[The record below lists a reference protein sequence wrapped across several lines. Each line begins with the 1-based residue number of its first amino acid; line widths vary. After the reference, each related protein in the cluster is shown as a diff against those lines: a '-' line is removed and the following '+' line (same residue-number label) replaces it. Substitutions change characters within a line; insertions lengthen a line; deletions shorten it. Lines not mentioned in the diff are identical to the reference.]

1 MAKAVVAVDAD
12 YTTTKAVAPRRPLRP
27 RPCRSSAVRSSPT
40 PASEAVSL
48 LGRPLLADL
57 CSAET
62 AHSEAAMLLML
73 ADAVYGVVTSC
84 SPAVD
89 LVPCARGRP
98 PTSSISSSASASSNP
113 DMEAPP
119 PKPRPS
125 MASSDAKS
133 EIQASNPAVDLLS
146 AALMGALFGCSPAS
160 SDHKTPRQTLYF
172 LIPDDAPAAAD
183 DRDGD
188 DDDYAGDEE
197 EDEDPG
203 KPLELFPR
211 GELISFLRS
220 PATRDPHTLHR
231 TPLSAS
237 AELHQAAPRGVGP
250 GCGAQGEARVGG
262 RRAAECAAMVCGG
275 KRPVDANSEFLVA
288 GTFVDTR
295 QDSFDEFLDVD
306 GSHLANVQQA
316 RQ

>member
-1 MAKAVVAVDAD
+1 
-12 YTTTKAVAPRRPLRP
+12 
-27 RPCRSSAVRSSPT
+27 
-40 PASEAVSL
+40 
-48 LGRPLLADL
+48 
-57 CSAET
+57 
-62 AHSEAAMLLML
+62 MLLML

-98 PTSSISSSASASSNP
+98 PLADLCSAEAAHSEAALMLADAVYGVVTSCSPAVDLVPAPEAASASSISFSASASSNP

-125 MASSDAKS
+125 MASSDPKS
-133 EIQASNPAVDLLS
+133 EIQAVVASSSPAVDLLS

-183 DRDGD
+183 DRDGY

-237 AELHQAAPRGVGP
+237 ASSTKPRRHRSS
-250 GCGAQGEARVGG
+250 AS
-262 RRAAECAAMVCGG
+262 RALREPQRLIDNCMIAC
-275 KRPVDANSEFLVA
+275 
-288 GTFVDTR
+288 
-295 QDSFDEFLDVD
+295 Q
-306 GSHLANVQQA
+306 LASTKLNPH
-316 RQ
+316 